1 MGVTDDEVLLIGK
14 LSRIAIDQKELA
26 VYSAQM
32 TRILELANLL
42 NNSVTEQVKPMSHP
56 LDLKARMRTDVV
68 TETIN
73 IEDNLDAAL
82 DVKDNLYVVPQV
94 VD

>member
-26 VYSAQM
+26 VYSSQM

-42 NNSVTEQVKPMSHP
+42 NKSATEQIKPMSHP
-56 LDLKARMRTDVV
+56 LDLKARLRTDFV

-73 IEDNLDAAL
+73 IEENLDSTS
-82 DVKDNLYVVPQV
+82 DVKDNLYIVPQV